1 MVEVQPKLAKLQE
14 KKRHVERS
22 GLEMGQNV

>member
-1 MVEVQPKLAKLQE
+1 MVEVQNKLAKLQE
-14 KKRHVERS
+14 KKRPVERS